1 MKRLSYQ
8 KHLVTCPQ
16 CRKEALDHMETCPF
30 CGGALKKAG
39 GMTPE
44 EIKRTRRALNIAGFI
59 LAAGLILW
67 RILKR

>member
-1 MKRLSYQ
+1 
-8 KHLVTCPQ
+8 
-16 CRKEALDHMETCPF
+16 METCPF
-30 CGGALKKAG
+30 CGAALKKAG

>member
-1 MKRLSYQ
+1 MKRTGYQ
-8 KHLVTCPQ
+8 KHLAICPQ
-16 CRKEALDHMETCPF
+16 CRKEVLDHMETCPF
-30 CGGALKKAG
+30 CGFVLKKES

-44 EIKRTRRALNIAGFI
+44 EIKTTRRALNIAGFI